1 MADDHDCVDWNSGG
15 ACYICQKPIPV
26 DVQLRATGEGARDAE
41 QADEIAQLVQQTKM
55 RNALLT
61 VQAIQAEVRAAAE
74 RVMRLS
80 EPGTPE
86 RLFTMMTV
94 QQETGISGNAI
105 VDAIQKIKR
114 LKRLQKRKAHP

>member
-1 MADDHDCVDWNSGG
+1 MPR
-15 ACYICQKPIPV
+15 KPKK
-26 DVQLRATGEGARDAE
+26 
-41 QADEIAQLVQQTKM
+41 DEIAQLVQQTKM

-61 VQAIQAEVRAAAE
+61 VQAIQVEVRAAAE

-105 VDAIQKIKR
+105 VDAIHKIKR
-114 LKRLQKRKAHP
+114 LKRLQKRTPHP